1 MAALVVLAAFSPA
14 TQEKAAPVPSGA
26 GSVPITVRV
35 FDGKRFVSGLTLED
49 FEIEEAGRAVPLDST
64 SVKVHV
70 FRSDD
75 IDLHRHLLRDRLLE
89 DDVAAGTISER
100 VDLIR

>member
-49 FEIEEAGRAVPLDST
+49 FEIEEV
-64 SVKVHV
+64 
-70 FRSDD
+70 
-75 IDLHRHLLRDRLLE
+75 
-89 DDVAAGTISER
+89 TISICIVTFFETGSLR
-100 VDLIR
+100 TTWRQGRYRREWI